1 MGIKRYKPNADNTIT
16 NAYKSD
22 LATRATGSN
31 MGGADI
37 LEIFHIWGAATTTNA
52 ASASENSRALMKF
65 NIDTIVT
72 DRTAGTL
79 PTSGSVSFY
88 LRMFNAEHGS
98 TLPSDYKI
106 CVHPLSGASASVW
119 TEGEGMDMDTY
130 LDHGYC
136 NWTASYSSS
145 AGGIQYWTNEGGDYY
160 SGSNETYQYSID
172 KGTEDVVLDVTQL
185 VEDWITGSSG
195 GKFENYGLIVKL
207 SSSYEAAQRS
217 YYTKKFFS
225 RSSQYFYKRPYL
237 EARWDSTRKD
247 RRGDFIYSS
256 SLAPAADNANTLYL
270 YNYVRGQLRN
280 IPSVGTGSILVSLYS
295 GSAKN
300 TGPSG
305 SELSMS
311 KGGDVATTLDTNAT
325 GGWIATGIYSC
336 SVCITSSSTAPSQLF
351 DVWHSGGVQFHTG
364 SIYPERLYATAH
376 NPSSRYVTK
385 ITNLRPQY
393 HTHETARFRL
403 FVRQKDWSPTIY
415 SKATATVPNYCI
427 ESASYKVIRVVD
439 ELEVIPFGT
448 GSTQH
453 TALSLDVSGNYFDLD
468 MNMFEPDYTYAI
480 KLAYYNG
487 AVGDY
492 EEQKEEFRFR
502 VEKHE
507 P

>member
-1 MGIKRYKPNADNTIT
+1 MAIKRYKPTADNTIT

-22 LATRATGSN
+22 LSTRATGSN

-37 LEIFHIWGAATTTNA
+37 LEIFHIWGAASTTVA

-65 NIDTIVT
+65 NVDTIKS

-79 PTSGSVSFY
+79 PSSGSVSFY
-88 LRMFNAEHGS
+88 LRLFNAEHGN

-106 CVHPLSGASASVW
+106 LVHPLSGASSSVW
-119 TEGEGMDMDTY
+119 VEGTGMDMDTY
-130 LDHGYC
+130 LDHGYS
-136 NWTASYSSS
+136 NWTASYSASS
-145 AGGIQYWTNEGGDYY
+145 GISWWVNEGGDFY
-160 SGSNETYQYSID
+160 SGTGYSYEFQVS
-172 KGTEDVVLDVTQL
+172 KGTEDVLLDVTTM
-185 VEDWITGSSG
+185 VEDWIKGSSG
-195 GKFENYGLIVKL
+195 GKYENYGLVVKL
-207 SSSYEAAQRS
+207 SSSYEEAQRS

-225 RSSQYFYKRPYL
+225 RSSQYFFKRPVL

-256 SLAPAADNANTLYL
+256 SLAPAADNANTLFL

-300 TGPSG
+300 TGPTGNKLKQSA
-305 SELSMS
+305 
-311 KGGDVATTLDTNAT
+311 GGDVATALDLNAT
-325 GGWIATGIYSC
+325 GGWIATGIYSASLC
-336 SVCITSSSTAPSQLF
+336 LTSSSTAPSQLF
-351 DVWHSGGVQFHTG
+351 DVWHSGAVQYHTG
-364 SIYPERLYATAH
+364 SIYPERLQATAY
-376 NPSSRYVTK
+376 NPTERYVTK
-385 ITNLRPQY
+385 IVNMQPQY

-403 FVRQKDWSPTIY
+403 FIRQKDWSPTIY
-415 SKATATVPNYCI
+415 SKATKELPNYCI

-448 GSTQH
+448 ASTQH

-468 MNMFEPDYTYAI
+468 MNMFEPDYAYAI
-480 KLAYYNG
+480 KFAYYNG

-492 EEQKEEFRFR
+492 QEQKEEFRFR